1 MFSRDDIQDVLS
13 VTSYIIVFDGEN
25 TRWTGDNWDRLR
37 FYNRRYNDFWQRAI
51 LVVSKWHNDKYSE
64 KRR

>member
-37 FYNRRYNDFWQRAI
+37 FYNRRY
-51 LVVSKWHNDKYSE
+51 S
-64 KRR
+64 